1 MRQNY
6 QDDLLDRHLR
16 TYLGDIEPQ
25 SMTLLREQ
33 LEWVEISGGQV
44 LMTQGEP
51 GDAMYLVLSGRL
63 RAYLNESDGT
73 RRAAREM
80 GRGQIIGEMSLI
92 TGEPRLAT
100 VIAIRDAVLVRLA
113 KSAFNAL
120 FATSPQLSIV
130 LTRQIIEHLRAGSAR
145 QALARPVTIG
155 LIGISAGVSTRE
167 FADHLAAHLAKIGP
181 TCVIDGADVDRDLRD
196 PGIAS
201 RDDLDA
207 GANRRIT
214 LHLNEMEA
222 AHDFVLLVG
231 DDGPTPWTHRCCRG
245 SDEILLLADATQP
258 AQLHD
263 TEKECLMSRPGRGEA
278 AEVLVLLHPADLP
291 CPRGTHQWLARRAVD
306 DHLHIRPERPADM
319 ARLARIQSHTA
330 VGLVLAGGGARGLA
344 HLGIYQALR
353 ERGIEI
359 DVVGGTSIGA
369 VMATLVA
376 SDRPVADVL
385 KIARSS
391 FRINPTN
398 DFNFVPLLSLIKGR
412 RMRSI
417 IERGVVELLGFPA
430 AIEDL
435 WKSYYCVASNYS
447 QSSEQVLRSGDLTKA
462 MRASMAIPGALPP
475 VLRGGD
481 LLCDGGT
488 FNNFPVDVMRR
499 MRGVGTVIGVDL
511 NARKPRPIDLEEIPG
526 TWALLR
532 DRLRPYRKR
541 RYRFPSL
548 VAYLMNVQILYS
560 MSRQQQAKA
569 LTDLYFNPPLERVGM
584 LQWEKFDEIV
594 QQGYAHGIA
603 VLAAR
608 APGELHDRPRLAALP
623 RDGIDSKVEAVNG

>member
-1 MRQNY
+1 MRQHYY

-16 TYLGDIEPQ
+16 TYLGDIEPA
-25 SMTLLREQ
+25 SMALLREQ
-33 LEWVEISGGQV
+33 LEWVEIAGGEV

-63 RAYLNESDGT
+63 RAYLNDDDGT

-92 TGEPRLAT
+92 TGEPRAAT
-100 VIAIRDAVLVRLA
+100 VVAIRDSVLVRLA
-113 KSAFNAL
+113 KSVFNTL

-130 LTRQIIEHLRAGSAR
+130 LTRQIIEHLRASSAR
-145 QALARPVTIG
+145 QTLARPVTIG
-155 LIGISAGVSTRE
+155 LIPISAGTSPRA
-167 FADHLAAHLAKIGP
+167 FADSLASHLATIGP
-181 TCVIDGADVDRDLRD
+181 ACVVDAAGMDRDLQD

-201 RDDLDA
+201 RDGLDA
-207 GANRRIT
+207 EANRRIT
-214 LHLNEMEA
+214 LHLNELEA
-222 AHDFVLLVG
+222 VHDFVLLVG
-231 DDGPTPWTHRCCRG
+231 DDQPTPWSQRCCR
-245 SDEILLLADATQP
+245 SADEILLLADAAKP
-258 AQLHD
+258 PELHD
-263 TEKECLMSRPGRGEA
+263 TEKECLMSQPGRGEA

-291 CPRGTHQWLARRAVD
+291 CPRNTHKWLARRPVD
-306 DHLHIRPERPADM
+306 DHLHIRPELPADM

-369 VMATLVA
+369 VMAALVA
-376 SDRPVADVL
+376 SDRPVADVMQ
-385 KIARSS
+385 IASKS
-391 FRINPTN
+391 FRVNPTN

-412 RMRSI
+412 RMRTI
-417 IERGVVELLGFPA
+417 VERGVIDLLGFPA

-435 WKSYYCVASNYS
+435 WKNYYCVASNYS

-511 NARKPRPIDLEEIPG
+511 NARRPRPIDLEEIPG
-526 TWALLR
+526 NWALLR
-532 DRLRPYRKR
+532 DRLRPYKKR

-560 MSRQQQAKA
+560 MSRQQQAKK

-584 LQWEKFDEIV
+584 LQWEKFDDIV

-603 VLAAR
+603 VLDAQY
-608 APGELHDRPRLAALP
+608 PGESGKGGTPVP
-623 RDGIDSKVEAVNG
+623 